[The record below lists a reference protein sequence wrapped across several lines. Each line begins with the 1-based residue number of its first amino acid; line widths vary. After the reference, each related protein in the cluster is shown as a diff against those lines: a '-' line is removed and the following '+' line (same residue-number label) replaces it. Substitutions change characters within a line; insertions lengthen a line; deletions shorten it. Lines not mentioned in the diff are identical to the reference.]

1 MRGGGG
7 GGMGRGGGA
16 RRGGAP
22 SGAATQ
28 CEHGSGSVVSGVQC
42 IIVRAQLR
50 QTEGRRGSPARS
62 GDAAAAAERMSRGG
76 GRVWQLVTPSEGGG
90 FQEVRD
96 VVLFALGNEGGRAC
110 ALMGLPSL
118 CREAGPVLKPGARRN
133 TGQGWEGGASRG
145 ISMDAHAVRRQQ
157 GGRAEG
163 GRSCALMRLPSL
175 CTRTG
180 PVPKPARGKGQ
191 GWEGGG
197 VERQIDGRACGALAA
212 VACGGVWRTGVVR
225 TREA

>member
-1 MRGGGG
+1 M
-7 GGMGRGGGA
+7 
-16 RRGGAP
+16 
-22 SGAATQ
+22 
-28 CEHGSGSVVSGVQC
+28 
-42 IIVRAQLR
+42 
-50 QTEGRRGSPARS
+50 
-62 GDAAAAAERMSRGG
+62 
-76 GRVWQLVTPSEGGG
+76 
-90 FQEVRD
+90 RD

-180 PVPKPARGKGQ
+180 PAPKPARGKGQ

>member
-110 ALMGLPSL
+110 ALRVLHESL
-118 CREAGPVLKPGARRN
+118 
-133 TGQGWEGGASRG
+133 
-145 ISMDAHAVRRQQ
+145 
-157 GGRAEG
+157 
-163 GRSCALMRLPSL
+163 
-175 CTRTG
+175 
-180 PVPKPARGKGQ
+180 
-191 GWEGGG
+191 
-197 VERQIDGRACGALAA
+197 
-212 VACGGVWRTGVVR
+212 VAIR
-225 TREA
+225 TRVKRKGCRCLWEHRAPRWHRSNG